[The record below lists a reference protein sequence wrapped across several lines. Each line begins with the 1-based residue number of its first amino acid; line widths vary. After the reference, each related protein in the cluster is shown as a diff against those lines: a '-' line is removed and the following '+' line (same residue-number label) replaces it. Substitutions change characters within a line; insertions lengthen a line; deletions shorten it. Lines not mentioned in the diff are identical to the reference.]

1 MIQKIK
7 NIFSQNI
14 IEGYWD
20 ENEETKELMN
30 IFHQAKI
37 DNKLLITNIET

>member
-1 MIQKIK
+1 MIQKIR

-14 IEGYWD
+14 IEGQLD

-30 IFHQAKI
+30 IFQQAKI